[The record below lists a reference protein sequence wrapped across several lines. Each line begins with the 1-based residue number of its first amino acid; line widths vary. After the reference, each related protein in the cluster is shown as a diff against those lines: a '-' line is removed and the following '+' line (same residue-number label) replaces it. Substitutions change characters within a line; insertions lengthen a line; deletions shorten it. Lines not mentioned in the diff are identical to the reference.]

1 MLLNKIKTLLCV
13 TDNDELIHE
22 ITELT
27 KSKILNYI
35 NETELPN
42 ELEFVLIELAI
53 QRYNRI
59 GSEGIAS
66 ESVDGKSVSY
76 EADFESYKHYLDDY
90 ISKNSINEIYLC
102 GFDTDGCI
110 LKTAFD
116 LFENNIKT
124 YILQEYCMSS
134 GGEKYHYEAIDILK
148 RSIGEKFI
156 I

>member
-1 MLLNKIKTLLCV
+1 MLLNRIKTLLGV
-13 TDNDELIHE
+13 TDNDELIYE

-42 ELEFVLIELAI
+42 ELEFVLVELAI

-76 EADFESYKHYLDDY
+76 EDVFENYKPYLDDY
-90 ISKNSINEIYLC
+90 ISR
-102 GFDTDGCI
+102 
-110 LKTAFD
+110 
-116 LFENNIKT
+116 
-124 YILQEYCMSS
+124 S
-134 GGEKYHYEAIDILK
+134 GKSKGYKLL
-148 RSIGEKFI
+148 
-156 I
+156 